1 MVTYQYDKETNL
13 YKFKL
18 ISDKSASGKYIAVGF
33 SEDDKMG
40 KDLVIYCST
49 NGENIKYAWTLG
61 KNDPKE
67 LQSLNVIN
75 PLVGSEDGVSFFN
88 HVSMP
93 ALNIFTMKVIFD
105 K

>member
-1 MVTYQYDKETNL
+1 
-13 YKFKL
+13 
-18 ISDKSASGKYIAVGF
+18 
-33 SEDDKMG
+33 MG

-61 KNDPKE
+61 KSDPKE

-75 PLVGSEDGVSFFN
+75 PLVGSEDGVSFFTMS
-88 HVSMP
+88 V
-93 ALNIFTMKVIFD
+93 LNIFTLKVILD

>member
-1 MVTYQYDKETNL
+1 MVTYQYDKEANL

-49 NGENIKYAWTLG
+49 NEENIKYGWTIG
-61 KNDPKE
+61 KSSPKE
-67 LQSLNVIN
+67 FQSLNVLN
-75 PLVGSEDGVSFFN
+75 PSVGSEDGVSFLKPKSF
-88 HVSMP
+88 
-93 ALNIFTMKVIFD
+93 
-105 K
+105 